1 MVCISDECI
10 EVIEEIQ
17 GNVTHTFTES
27 PIECIVIRYSE
38 FGLTLKTANAVSLP
52 LYMFVSVSK
61 LGLEVMCRH
70 LWSEECNHV
79 VEFVRVT

>member
-1 MVCISDECI
+1 MTCISDERI
-10 EVIEEIQ
+10 EAIEAIQ
-17 GNVTHTFTES
+17 GTITHTFTES
-27 PIECIVIRYSE
+27 IIECIVMRYNE

>member
-1 MVCISDECI
+1 MICIRDERI
-10 EVIEEIQ
+10 EIIEAIQ
-17 GNVTHTFTES
+17 GTITHAFTEA
-27 PIECIVIRYSE
+27 PIECIVIRFSE
-38 FGLTLKTANAVSLP
+38 FGLTLKTADAVSLP
-52 LYMFVSVSK
+52 LYMFVRVSK